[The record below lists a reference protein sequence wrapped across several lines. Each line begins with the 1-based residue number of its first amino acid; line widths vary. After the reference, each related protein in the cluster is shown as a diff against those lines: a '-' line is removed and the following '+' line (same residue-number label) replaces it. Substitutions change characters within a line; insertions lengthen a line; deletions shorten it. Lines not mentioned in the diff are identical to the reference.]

1 MKRKTRVFVS
11 DFSFFSLHSW
21 TKELKKDEIWDKNT
35 ILQPIEKSYNDFNAF
50 FAKVMLCINISLSS
64 NYDLFWWSIWYIYK
78 NIKIIKMQRLL
89 WYLLILFS
97 FCGFSQNQIV
107 FKGKII
113 SDATDIEGV
122 LIKNIS
128 SKQETYSYR
137 GGYFSINGKQND
149 TLMFS
154 AFNLKATMHIIKEKD
169 FGENLIF
176 IPMPLNRTELKEL
189 AIIDYKSINAVS
201 LGIVPAN
208 QITYTPAER
217 KLKTASDYRPEST
230 FYLGGL
236 TGVSLSFDAILN
248 AISGRTNMLKKELVV
263 ENKEQLQVKL
273 ANKYDK
279 EYIINTLKIPEEYV
293 EGFVFYTAENNR
305 FAEAMRVKNYTM
317 ATFILSEL
325 ATKYR
330 ELQGF

>member
-1 MKRKTRVFVS
+1 
-11 DFSFFSLHSW
+11 
-21 TKELKKDEIWDKNT
+21 
-35 ILQPIEKSYNDFNAF
+35 
-50 FAKVMLCINISLSS
+50 
-64 NYDLFWWSIWYIYK
+64 
-78 NIKIIKMQRLL
+78 MQRLL
-89 WYLLILFS
+89 CYLIILFS
-97 FCGFSQNQIV
+97 FCGFSQNKMV
-107 FKGKII
+107 FKGKIV

-154 AFNLKATMHIIKEKD
+154 AFNLKATMHIIKDKD
-169 FGENLIF
+169 FGDNLIF

-201 LGIVPAN
+201 LGIVPKG
-208 QITYTPAER
+208 QKIYTPAER
-217 KLKTASDYRPEST
+217 KLLTAGQFKWYSP
-230 FYLGGL
+230 LLIPVGGMSVDGL
-236 TGVSLSFDAILN
+236 IN
-248 AISGRTNMLKKELVV
+248 AISGRTNMLKKEV
-263 ENKEQLQVKL
+263 EVEKKELLQIKL
-273 ANKYDK
+273 ANKYDAN
-279 EYIINTLKIPEEYV
+279 YIINTLKIPEEYV
-293 EGFVFYTAENNR
+293 EGFMFYASDNQR
-305 FAEAMRVKNYTM
+305 FADAIKIKNYTM

>member
-1 MKRKTRVFVS
+1 
-11 DFSFFSLHSW
+11 
-21 TKELKKDEIWDKNT
+21 
-35 ILQPIEKSYNDFNAF
+35 
-50 FAKVMLCINISLSS
+50 MLA
-64 NYDLFWWSIWYIYK
+64 
-78 NIKIIKMQRLL
+78 
-89 WYLLILFS
+89 
-97 FCGFSQNQIV
+97 FCGFSQNITTIN
-107 FKGKII
+107 GKIV

-128 SKQETYSYR
+128 TNQETYSQR
-137 GGYFSINGKQND
+137 GGYFSIIGTQND

-154 AFNLKATMHIIKEKD
+154 AFNLKATMHIIKAKD

-176 IPMPLNRTELKEL
+176 ISMPLSRTELKEL

-208 QITYTPAER
+208 QKTYTPAER
-217 KLKTASDYRPEST
+217 KLHAAGQFKWYSP
-230 FYLGGL
+230 LLIPVGGMSVDGL
-236 TGVSLSFDAILN
+236 IN
-248 AISGRTNMLKKELVV
+248 AISGRTNMLKKEV
-263 ENKEQLQVKL
+263 EVEKKELLQVKL
-273 ANKYDK
+273 ANKYDLN
-279 EYIINTLKIPEEYV
+279 YITNTLKIPENYA
-293 EGFVFYTAENNR
+293 EGFIFYASDNQQ

>member
-1 MKRKTRVFVS
+1 MIRKLPCLIF
-11 DFSFFSLHSW
+11 
-21 TKELKKDEIWDKNT
+21 
-35 ILQPIEKSYNDFNAF
+35 
-50 FAKVMLCINISLSS
+50 
-64 NYDLFWWSIWYIYK
+64 
-78 NIKIIKMQRLL
+78 LL
-89 WYLLILFS
+89 A
-97 FCGFSQNQIV
+97 FCGFSQNKTTIN
-107 FKGKII
+107 GKIV

-128 SKQETYSYR
+128 TNQEAYSQR
-137 GGYFSINGKQND
+137 GGYFSIIGTQND

-154 AFNLKATMHIIKEKD
+154 AFNLKATMHIIKAKD

-176 IPMPLNRTELKEL
+176 ISMPLSRTELKEL

-208 QITYTPAER
+208 QKTYTPAER
-217 KLKTASDYRPEST
+217 KLHAAGQFKWYSP
-230 FYLGGL
+230 LLIPVGGMSVDGL
-236 TGVSLSFDAILN
+236 IN
-248 AISGRTNMLKKELVV
+248 AISGRTNRLKKEV
-263 ENKEQLQVKL
+263 EVEKKELLQVKL
-273 ANKYDK
+273 ANKYDLN
-279 EYIINTLKIPEEYV
+279 YITNTLKIPENYA
-293 EGFVFYTAENNR
+293 EGFIFYASDNQQ